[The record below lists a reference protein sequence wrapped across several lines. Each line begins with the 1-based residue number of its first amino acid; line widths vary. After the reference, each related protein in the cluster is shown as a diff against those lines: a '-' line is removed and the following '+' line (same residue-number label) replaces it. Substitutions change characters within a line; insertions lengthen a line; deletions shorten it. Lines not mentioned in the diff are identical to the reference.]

1 MVFSQLV
8 SAASIERGDAVY
20 EPWLTNSELSAQL
33 APSRLPLPLPS
44 PEPVESGRRTQHVSS
59 GRGRGRPPGSL
70 GSCTKSCTKYETVRA
85 EPLGDGRERRYIAAW
100 FPPGDDQKGRPV
112 SAHTFRELTA
122 EQLATCRT
130 ESYVVRLLGGLDDDA
145 RRKARASNSVQMSEA
160 ARRLSRPLEAAAK
173 TSQHHRRTRER
184 RAKLRDDDPEAA
196 RLAREAD
203 AHRKREKRAN
213 LKAARLAREA
223 DAERKRKERQK

>member
-70 GSCTKSCTKYETVRA
+70 GSCTKYETVRT

-160 ARRLSRPLEAAAK
+160 ARRLYRPLEAAAK
-173 TSQHHRRTRER
+173 TSQHHRGMREK

-203 AHRKREKRAN
+203 AHRKREKRA
-213 LKAARLAREA
+213 
-223 DAERKRKERQK
+223 ERKRKERQN

>member
-1 MVFSQLV
+1 MADKQRTVGAIGSVAPPVAPTEPRARRIRAQNAACQQRARAWAATWLAWLV
-8 SAASIERGDAVY
+8 HEVVHD
-20 EPWLTNSELSAQL
+20 P
-33 APSRLPLPLPS
+33 
-44 PEPVESGRRTQHVSS
+44 RR
-59 GRGRGRPPGSL
+59 
-70 GSCTKSCTKYETVRA
+70 KYETVRA

-100 FPPGDDQKGRPV
+100 FPPGDDQKGRPL

-160 ARRLSRPLEAAAK
+160 ARRLYRPLEAAAK

-213 LKAARLAREA
+213 LNPEAARLAREA